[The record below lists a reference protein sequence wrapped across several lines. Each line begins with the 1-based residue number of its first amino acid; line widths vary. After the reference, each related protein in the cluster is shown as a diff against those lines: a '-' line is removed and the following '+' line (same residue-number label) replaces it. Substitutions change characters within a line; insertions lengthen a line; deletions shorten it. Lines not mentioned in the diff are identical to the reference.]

1 MDTHSETF
9 SGKPETF
16 SDLDLDRN
24 LNLLES
30 IEHDP
35 DITQASLAD
44 QLGVAVGTVN
54 LLLKRLIDKGY
65 VKVKRAQ
72 RHKLRYIITPEGIAL
87 RARLTVHYIENT
99 MNLYRR
105 TRQRVHELLI
115 QVKAVGYDH
124 VYIEGDGD
132 IAEICR
138 LTCLEHGIRV
148 SDKPLLQSIAPAND
162 PAGRN
167 PTPIELPSLEIRG
180 TKVYLRMPV

>member
-1 MDTHSETF
+1 METHSENLR
-9 SGKPETF
+9 SKPENY
-16 SDLDLDRN
+16 SDLDRN

-72 RHKLRYIITPEGIAL
+72 RHKLRYIITAEGIAL

-105 TRQRVHELLI
+105 TRQRVHELLA
-115 QVKAVGYDH
+115 QVKAAGYDH
-124 VYIEGDGD
+124 VYLEGDGD

-138 LTCLEHGIRV
+138 LTCLEHGV
-148 SDKPLLQSIAPAND
+148 KTLSAP
-162 PAGRN
+162 GG
-167 PTPIELPSLEIRG
+167 LPSLEIRG